1 VKFQLTKH
9 AQERI
14 AQRFGITG
22 ETEAVNWINHIMEHA
37 KFVANTVDET
47 GQEARM
53 FAHKGKSILLDKNKN
68 LVLTVFKPRRVIEI
82 RKKVTKFLEK
92 EMEKNQNKI
101 RAEVRKLERYQ
112 AELELEKAQLK
123 LELLRA
129 RSLPK
134 QLAIQARINAIQSRI
149 DELPREIH
157 EIKRR
162 GTKLSEGVAAYV

>member
-14 AQRFGITG
+14 EQRFGISG
-22 ETEAVNWINHIMEHA
+22 KAAAVCWINQIMEHA
-37 KFVANTVDET
+37 KFVSFAVDET
-47 GQEARM
+47 GRETRM
-53 FAHKGKSILLDKNKN
+53 YAHNGISILLDKDEN
-68 LVLTVFKPRRVIEI
+68 LVVTVYKARRVIEI
-82 RKKVTKFLEK
+82 RKKVSKFVEK
-92 EMEKNQNKI
+92 EMEKHQI
-101 RAEVRKLERYQ
+101 RLKTEIRKLERYQ